1 MLFLAAGPDIT
12 PIQNLILTWT
22 HIGQALVGSI
32 GALAFIFAF
41 LWKITAVEA
50 KSALE
55 AKQWIQRIVVGTIG
69 VEVAG
74 SLVGILTSS
83 VPPSAH

>member
-1 MLFLAAGPDIT
+1 MHFLDSTPNMT
-12 PIQNLILTWT
+12 PITDLILTWT

-41 LWKITAVEA
+41 LWKITSVEA

-83 VPPSAH
+83 VPPAAH